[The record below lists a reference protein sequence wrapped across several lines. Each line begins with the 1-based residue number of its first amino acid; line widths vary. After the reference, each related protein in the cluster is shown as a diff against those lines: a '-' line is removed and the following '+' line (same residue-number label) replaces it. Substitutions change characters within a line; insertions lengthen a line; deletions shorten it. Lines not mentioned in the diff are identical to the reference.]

1 MSQNLQVPYFYTLVG
16 DDGNILTITGARS
29 ITCYT
34 TVAITNIVN
43 SDGQSL
49 QLPIGVAFEMDADTG
64 NTFTEVVIT
73 PEPTAIAYVS
83 MLGGNAVIS

>member
-1 MSQNLQVPYFYTLVG
+1 MSQNLQVPYLYTLVG

-43 SDGQSL
+43 SDGQTL
-49 QLPIGVAFEMDADTG
+49 QLPIGVSLQMDADTG
-64 NTFTEVVIT
+64 NTFTEVVII
-73 PEPTAIAYVS
+73 PEAKAIAYVS
-83 MLGGNAVIS
+83 MLGGNAIIS